1 MDKKKVVVI
10 FGGMSSEHEVS
21 CISGATVIGAID
33 KEKYEPILVGITKDG
48 KWLLTESVESIRDG
62 SWRKSK
68 KRAVISPDTE
78 GVLLVTS
85 EEGTESVKI
94 DVVFP
99 VLHGLF
105 GEDGTIQGLLEMAHI
120 PYVGC
125 GHLSSAVTMD
135 KFFTKVIADSVN
147 VQQAAYVPVRSFEL
161 AEMDKVVEKI
171 EKEKEYPV
179 FIKPSNAGSS
189 VGITKAHNRAELIEG
204 LKLAAKHDS
213 KILVEESINGRE
225 IECALFGYMG
235 NAFATGVG
243 EIVAA
248 AEFYDYD
255 AKYNNA
261 ASKTI
266 IDPDIPAEKVE
277 EIRDAAVKIYRACD
291 CFGLS
296 RVDFFLERE
305 TDRVVFNEI
314 NAIPG
319 HTSISMYP
327 MLMEKAGHPMNE
339 YVNQLI
345 EMAYER
351 HDYTKKKHS
360 K

>member
-171 EKEKEYPV
+171 EKENLSAWKYIPKFSTTNGFV
-179 FIKPSNAGSS
+179 SS
-189 VGITKAHNRAELIEG
+189 R
-204 LKLAAKHDS
+204 
-213 KILVEESINGRE
+213 
-225 IECALFGYMG
+225 
-235 NAFATGVG
+235 
-243 EIVAA
+243 
-248 AEFYDYD
+248 
-255 AKYNNA
+255 
-261 ASKTI
+261 
-266 IDPDIPAEKVE
+266 
-277 EIRDAAVKIYRACD
+277 
-291 CFGLS
+291 
-296 RVDFFLERE
+296 
-305 TDRVVFNEI
+305 
-314 NAIPG
+314 
-319 HTSISMYP
+319 
-327 MLMEKAGHPMNE
+327 
-339 YVNQLI
+339 
-345 EMAYER
+345 
-351 HDYTKKKHS
+351 
-360 K
+360 